1 MPLRITFELGPSD
14 LRHFQIIMREARAAA
29 KNLSAEEI
37 IRSAN
42 ELLEEVR
49 SVKAPDFISE
59 RLMKLEIM
67 VQMIQ
72 DEEWKLPTKEIN
84 RILNALAYFSEPE
97 DLIPDHIP
105 GLGFLDDA
113 IMIELVVREL
123 RHEIEAYQDFCN
135 FRTTEEARRRRLG
148 KEDHVSRE
156 EWLTQR
162 RRTLQQRMRRRRR
175 RDRSRRSSGGRS
187 PFSLF

>member
-1 MPLRITFELGPSD
+1 MSLRITFELGPSD
-14 LRHFQIIMREARAAA
+14 LKHFQTIMREVRAKA

-37 IRSAN
+37 IGSAN

-49 SVKAPDFISE
+49 SVKMPDFISE

-67 VQMIQ
+67 VRMIQ
-72 DEEWKLPTKEIN
+72 DEEWKLPAREIN

-105 GLGFLDDA
+105 GLGFLDDS
-113 IMIELVVREL
+113 IMVELVVREL
-123 RHEIEAYQDFCN
+123 RHEIEAYQDFCDY
-135 FRTTEEARRRRLG
+135 RTTEETRRRRLG

-156 EWLTQR
+156 EWLRQR

-187 PFSLF
+187 PFSLL

>member
-1 MPLRITFELGPSD
+1 MSLRITFELGPSD
-14 LRHFQIIMREARAAA
+14 LKHFQTIMREVRAKA
-29 KNLSAEEI
+29 KYLSAEEI
-37 IRSAN
+37 IGSAN

-49 SVKAPDFISE
+49 SVKMPDFISE

-67 VQMIQ
+67 VHMIQ
-72 DEEWKLPTKEIN
+72 DEEWKLPAREIN

-113 IMIELVVREL
+113 IMVELVVREL
-123 RHEIEAYQDFCN
+123 RHEIEAYQDFCDY
-135 FRTTEEARRRRLG
+135 RTTEETRRRRLG

-156 EWLTQR
+156 EWLRQR

-187 PFSLF
+187 PFSLL